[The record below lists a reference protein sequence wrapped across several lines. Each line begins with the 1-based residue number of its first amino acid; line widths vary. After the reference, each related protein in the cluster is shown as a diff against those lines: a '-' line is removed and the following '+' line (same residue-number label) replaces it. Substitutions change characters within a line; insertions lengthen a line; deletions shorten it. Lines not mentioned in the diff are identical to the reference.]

1 VIRVYSRFLPNF
13 PIVDIAAEVIFILHH
28 FVEPPAPFL
37 FQQRLEKIFF
47 MWDLFRSEFVKVL
60 KDAVGLDWG
69 HLSIKPLIVNLSF
82 SGI

>member
-1 VIRVYSRFLPNF
+1 
-13 PIVDIAAEVIFILHH
+13 
-28 FVEPPAPFL
+28 
-37 FQQRLEKIFF
+37 